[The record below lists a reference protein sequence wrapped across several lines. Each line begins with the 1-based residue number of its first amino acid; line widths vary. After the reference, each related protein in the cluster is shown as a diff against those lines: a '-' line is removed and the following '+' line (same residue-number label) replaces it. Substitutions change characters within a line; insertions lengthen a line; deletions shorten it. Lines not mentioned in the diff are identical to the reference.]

1 MTNDQFGSDQN
12 DFDLA
17 ADSGDS
23 FDNVVESKPQKRK
36 SRAPFLL
43 FLLLIIGGAAF
54 AAYKVFLGGDI
65 NDFAA
70 MRANNM
76 NPPQQVADVAP
87 TPNLPEG
94 VTASTEPTTGP
105 ASVKDMLASS
115 LNPTTPVTPATDA
128 ALPVDATAETP
139 VADATA
145 PVTTDTAPVTATTT
159 EAAALP
165 SPVADATTSVTPEA
179 APVVADAATL
189 APTETKAADLAAM
202 PEAVPAP
209 VAETKTE
216 SVVADI
222 PVTPTAA
229 EDVLAKAATPAIA
242 PVAPAAMPAPAEDQL
257 KPIDVAAAPAA
268 TPSAVQAQKTADAV
282 KEILGK
288 DAIVSDQVKQ
298 AQTAKMTEPTEVTP
312 HAREV
317 IVVKKAYNASSS
329 QAVNAAGVRILS
341 AGQYNEAADMFDS
354 QLKKNPSD
362 PLALAGKAQALQR
375 AGRIDEALRTYDR
388 LLQLNPRDL
397 EALTNSLG
405 LVQQQNPQKALT
417 KLQSL
422 VQQYPDNA
430 AVAGQLA
437 TTQARMMDTPNA
449 LRNFQKAMA
458 LDPTNPTYPFNM
470 AVLYDRLGSSDK
482 ARATYRQALDVA
494 NAYPHKAS
502 NVPLQVIR
510 DRMASMGN

>member
-17 ADSGDS
+17 ADSSDG
-23 FDNVVESKPQKRK
+23 FDAVVADSKPQKRK

-54 AAYKVFLGGDI
+54 AAYKVFLGGDM

-70 MRANNM
+70 MRANDM
-76 NPPQQVADVAP
+76 SPPQQVAAP
-87 TPNLPEG
+87 APASNLPEG
-94 VTASTEPTTGP
+94 VTPSTETAQPSGGLN
-105 ASVKDMLASS
+105 VQEMLANN
-115 LNPTTPVTPATDA
+115 LNPAAPVN
-128 ALPVDATAETP
+128 ATAEAP
-139 VADATA
+139 VADMAVTPVVPEAA
-145 PVTTDTAPVTATTT
+145 PETATTT
-159 EAAALP
+159 EATALP
-165 SPVADATTSVTPEA
+165 SPAADAAPADTAVTTPAMPEA
-179 APVVADAATL
+179 APVAAEASVTATPEVKTADVTMPAAVTDT
-189 APTETKAADLAAM
+189 ATTTPPAD
-202 PEAVPAP
+202 EV
-209 VAETKTE
+209 KTE

-229 EDVLAKAATPAIA
+229 EDVLAKAATPA
-242 PVAPAAMPAPAEDQL
+242 PTPAMPAPAQDQL
-257 KPIDVAAAPAA
+257 KPIDATVTPPTAAQ
-268 TPSAVQAQKTADAV
+268 TQKTADAV

-317 IVVKKAYNASSS
+317 IVVKKAYSASSS
-329 QAVNAAGVRILS
+329 QAVNAAGGRILA

-375 AGRIDEALRTYDR
+375 AGRVDEALRTYDR

-417 KLQSL
+417 KLQSM

-437 TTQARMMDTPNA
+437 TTQARLMDTPNA

-470 AVLYDRLGSSDK
+470 AVLYDRLGSVDK

-494 NAYPHKAS
+494 GAYPHKAS

-510 DRMASMGN
+510 DRMASIGN

>member
-1 MTNDQFGSDQN
+1 
-12 DFDLA
+12 
-17 ADSGDS
+17 
-23 FDNVVESKPQKRK
+23 
-36 SRAPFLL
+36 
-43 FLLLIIGGAAF
+43 
-54 AAYKVFLGGDI
+54 
-65 NDFAA
+65 
-70 MRANNM
+70 
-76 NPPQQVADVAP
+76 
-87 TPNLPEG
+87 
-94 VTASTEPTTGP
+94 
-105 ASVKDMLASS
+105 
-115 LNPTTPVTPATDA
+115 
-128 ALPVDATAETP
+128 
-139 VADATA
+139 
-145 PVTTDTAPVTATTT
+145 
-159 EAAALP
+159 
-165 SPVADATTSVTPEA
+165 
-179 APVVADAATL
+179 
-189 APTETKAADLAAM
+189 
-202 PEAVPAP
+202 
-209 VAETKTE
+209 
-216 SVVADI
+216 
-222 PVTPTAA
+222 
-229 EDVLAKAATPAIA
+229 
-242 PVAPAAMPAPAEDQL
+242 MPAPAQDQL
-257 KPIDVAAAPAA
+257 KPIDATVTPPTAAQ
-268 TPSAVQAQKTADAV
+268 TQKTADAV

-494 NAYPHKAS
+494 NAYPQKAS

-510 DRMASMGN
+510 DRMASMSN